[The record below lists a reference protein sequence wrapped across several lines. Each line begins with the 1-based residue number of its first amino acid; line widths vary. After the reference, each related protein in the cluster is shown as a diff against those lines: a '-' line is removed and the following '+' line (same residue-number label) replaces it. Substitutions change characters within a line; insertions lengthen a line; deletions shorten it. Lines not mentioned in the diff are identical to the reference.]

1 MLEWFKTR
9 KVELSG
15 MVIFA
20 VMIVAVLAWTG
31 FWGTF
36 GGKINSWLNIAGKN
50 FEDIIY
56 TRATIVTSLGDMEII
71 FDHESAPLGVESFQK
86 LAGLGAYDGT
96 VLIRDNGFLESSTP
110 YAGVAPDKI
119 NPKCEIKN
127 EPWLKGNISFLANNG
142 LTQGNLVLVTSNQMT
157 MKNSCHGFGTIVKG
171 LEVLDVIGK
180 LKPDAKGNLQNNAII
195 KKIILK

>member
-1 MLEWFKTR
+1 MKEWFASR
-9 KVELSG
+9 KLLFSG
-15 MVIFA
+15 IFVFA
-20 VMIVAVLAWTG
+20 LMLVVVLTWTG
-31 FWGTF
+31 FWSTF
-36 GGKINSWLNIAGKN
+36 GGKNNSWLNIAGKN

-71 FDHESAPLGVESFQK
+71 FDRDSAPLGVESFQR

-110 YAGVAPDKI
+110 YAGVTPDKI

-127 EPWLKGNISFLANNG
+127 EPWLKGNVSFLTNNG
-142 LTQGNLVLVTSNQMT
+142 QTQGNLVLVTSNQMT

-171 LEVLDVIGK
+171 LEVLDAIGK
-180 LKPDAKGNLQNNAII
+180 IKPSAKGDLQNTAVI